1 MKSKIL
7 SLFLLTAIL
16 SIAMVSA
23 TVVDDITLSLSNDLT
38 KSVDET
44 TLTITNANT
53 SDIDVDIPSITAI
66 SDGDGHTI
74 AITVNETNPI
84 TIPGSGSKQV
94 IISHTLIPSEKEELA
109 TGDFS
114 TTIEVEESSTPADK
128 VSINLNFVADFCEIG
143 EQGEQGDEDEDVGL
157 LEIVDVKIDNDD
169 GDDLDWIPLDSIT
182 IEVEVENIGD
192 DKVRDIIVEIGL
204 FDANGKNIIDDMK
217 NLDKEEVELGS
228 INEDDEDTAVF
239 EFQVPADFEDDTY
252 SLVVKAYSDDMDE
265 DTVCTSKATD
275 FDENDYYEKINGER
289 ETDEEKHIVID
300 NIRISPTEPQCG
312 EIVQVSAEVFNIGDE
327 DYEDQIRV
335 TFKNEALGIDKE
347 LIIRE
352 DFDQGDSEIIDFEFE
367 IPQDA
372 ELSAYTLEFRTF
384 YDYDDKDEF
393 YDLVSENKFFKSFAV
408 DGNCIL
414 IPESSVKITANL
426 DDSTPE
432 ANAGEQVII
441 KATLENTGE
450 DTTLYTISVYGNS
463 AWSSLE
469 NIDPSSIIIPA
480 GESKDV
486 EIILNIDEGIEG
498 NKELTIKA
506 EYSGETTEQKVQL
519 SVSAGA
525 TSGITGAAISE
536 HLKTNGFIYA
546 IVLINLIL
554 IIAIILVIRRMVETK
569 VPAL

>member
-94 IISHTLIPSEKEELA
+94 IISHTLTPSEKEELA

>member
-128 VSINLNFVADFCEIG
+128 VSINLNFVADFCEI
-143 EQGEQGDEDEDVGL
+143 GEQGDEDEDVGL

-432 ANAGEQVII
+432 ANAGERVII

>member
-128 VSINLNFVADFCEIG
+128 VSINLNFVADFCEI
-143 EQGEQGDEDEDVGL
+143 GEQGDEDEDVGL

>member
-128 VSINLNFVADFCEIG
+128 VSINLNFVADFCEI
-143 EQGEQGDEDEDVGL
+143 GEQGDEDEDVGL

-426 DDSTPE
+426 DDSPPE